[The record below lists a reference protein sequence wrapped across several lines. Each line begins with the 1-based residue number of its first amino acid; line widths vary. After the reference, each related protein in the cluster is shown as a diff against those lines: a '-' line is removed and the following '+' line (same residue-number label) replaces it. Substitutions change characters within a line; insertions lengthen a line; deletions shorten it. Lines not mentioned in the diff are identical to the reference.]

1 MENQDFGSGSYWFRF
16 PWPSGPE
23 SVFGIPI
30 EALKSRIPVTVPG
43 PIDGGVEDN
52 DNNHEVEED
61 ANPLR
66 VVDQPQTQEIK
77 EDNTTL
83 NIRSANNP
91 LRVVDPGQP

>member
-1 MENQDFGSGSYWFRF
+1 M
-16 PWPSGPE
+16 
-23 SVFGIPI
+23 
-30 EALKSRIPVTVPG
+30 PG

-91 LRVVDPGQP
+91 LRVVDPAGAATDPGNQRRQHHPKH

>member
-1 MENQDFGSGSYWFRF
+1 M
-16 PWPSGPE
+16 
-23 SVFGIPI
+23 
-30 EALKSRIPVTVPG
+30 PG

-91 LRVVDPGQP
+91 LRVVDPGQPQTQEFKEDNTTLNKTFVRSAHNLPGHIRIRKIS